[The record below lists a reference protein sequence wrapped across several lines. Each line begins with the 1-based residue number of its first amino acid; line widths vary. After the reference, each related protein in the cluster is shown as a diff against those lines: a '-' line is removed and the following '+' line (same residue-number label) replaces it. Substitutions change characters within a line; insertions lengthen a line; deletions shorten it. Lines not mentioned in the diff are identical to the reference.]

1 MAYKIAKLV
10 SDYVSPGIYVN
21 RLELGDAMFGGPV
34 DLRFIGE
41 PGWIENAHSVFF
53 GVNGRD
59 AYYPTNTGGLI
70 STSDTGDLVFFDP
83 SNDVGRTLSQ
93 LYAGA
98 GLWEVGGAYAKL
110 SIARPLDIGEQNIDN
125 VGERIQFDTS
135 QIYSKIQFHGTADA
149 LIYTHT
155 EAPDPVVDRWDFF
168 INDVSRLTVGVA
180 GIDAWVPL
188 DMNGE
193 KITGL
198 PAAGAAGEA
207 IAAGTDGYIPL
218 ANVPLGAPGVK
229 GDILIGTE
237 AGCGTLY
244 TTANNGH
251 VLTLDDTETLGVKWA
266 AGAGGVTDHG
276 ALTGLADDDHTQYL
290 LATGARAMSGNLDM
304 GGGVGSNDIVNVIRV
319 AGRTASTLIID
330 FRGDDLNDIFFDTSN
345 RLSYRAANKHVFSIG
360 SDAICEVHATGI
372 ELDTGLNFIADG
384 GKVTGLTS
392 ATADGDAI
400 AAGTDGYIP
409 LANVPL
415 GAPGV
420 KGDILV
426 GTVAGCGTL
435 YTTANNG
442 HVLTLDDTETLGV
455 KWAASS
461 GGGLWEDMGSYVR
474 LLVADDVDFRA
485 KNILHLAS
493 ARSEFAAGMTIF
505 DSNGATKAYLGTNS
519 YALSAVADI
528 SMGTSWRVKNLAD
541 PASARDAA
549 NQQWVDAHNWAATDI
564 TSGTLPVSRGGTGVT
579 GDTYDADKVDGWHV
593 VRLSGA
599 QQTIPN
605 GSGYNWYFTISSGT
619 SMTVVPGIS
628 MNLDQGWYSGLTT
641 YVYQDQFGA
650 SGIKIVVWNA
660 SGSSRNI
667 SMEAIVIYY

>member
-266 AGAGGVTDHG
+266 A
-276 ALTGLADDDHTQYL
+276 
-290 LATGARAMSGNLDM
+290 
-304 GGGVGSNDIVNVIRV
+304 
-319 AGRTASTLIID
+319 
-330 FRGDDLNDIFFDTSN
+330 
-345 RLSYRAANKHVFSIG
+345 
-360 SDAICEVHATGI
+360 
-372 ELDTGLNFIADG
+372 
-384 GKVTGLTS
+384 
-392 ATADGDAI
+392 
-400 AAGTDGYIP
+400 
-409 LANVPL
+409 
-415 GAPGV
+415 
-420 KGDILV
+420 
-426 GTVAGCGTL
+426 
-435 YTTANNG
+435 
-442 HVLTLDDTETLGV
+442 
-455 KWAASS
+455 SS
-461 GGGLWEDMGSYVR
+461 GGGLWEDMGTYVR

-493 ARSEFAAGMTIF
+493 AQSEFAAGMTIF
-505 DSNGATKAYLGTNS
+505 DSNGATKAYLGTTS